1 MLTTLPSRDLAMR
14 RAGRR
19 GALLIVVGAAVALWI
34 GFATLVAP
42 ILIESAYRGHSLPAL
57 NAIIQHRADHPVEYY
72 LSKWHRIAVQFTVIG
87 LASLLLGVA
96 STTSAFFRRF
106 VGDASP
112 QALGAIRLIACATLL
127 VATWLEDLPSVALL
141 PAEMRHAGGSVHLL
155 FTMPIGFDALVASA
169 SALRALQRLTELFLV
184 LGMIGCGTRL
194 VIPLAAAAHFLSLG
208 ILVDYSF
215 FWHQN
220 LVPLYVLLVL
230 AFTPCGD
237 GLSIDRLWTQYRG
250 RPVRERD
257 WAVYGCARYLCWV
270 VIVLPYVQSGLA
282 KLRMAG
288 WSWWN
293 ATNMRSMLYLDT
305 LTPREYDWHVALNL
319 VSAPDALFTAL
330 GVATIVLEG
339 SYLLVL
345 VSRTARRILPWL
357 MVGVHLGILLLQRIL
372 FLDLMLLQ
380 LVFVDVGGLRAA
392 LRRRGDA
399 DVPAGTRFRFAA
411 AVSAV
416 VFVAA
421 TCWLQR
427 VEFYPFSAWHLYAM
441 NDTSGRIT
449 YYKVV
454 GHYDSGRVARA
465 RLEDG
470 IGALALDSRYS
481 VALDKCFG
489 TAEAV
494 SICEQF
500 LVASAAAY
508 NARRPPGTR
517 LTHYEIQ
524 TWTWDFLSDPHD
536 PDHGRLQERFVVGAS
551 GTPHA
556 GRRLRVAER
565 SSQSQ

>member
-1 MLTTLPSRDLAMR
+1 
-14 RAGRR
+14 
-19 GALLIVVGAAVALWI
+19 
-34 GFATLVAP
+34 
-42 ILIESAYRGHSLPAL
+42 
-57 NAIIQHRADHPVEYY
+57 
-72 LSKWHRIAVQFTVIG
+72 
-87 LASLLLGVA
+87 
-96 STTSAFFRRF
+96 
-106 VGDASP
+106 
-112 QALGAIRLIACATLL
+112 
-127 VATWLEDLPSVALL
+127 
-141 PAEMRHAGGSVHLL
+141 
-155 FTMPIGFDALVASA
+155 MPIGFEAFVASA
-169 SALRALQRLTELFLV
+169 SALRTLQRFTELFLF

-194 VIPLAAAAHFLSLG
+194 VIPLAAAAHFLALG

-230 AFTPCGD
+230 SFAPCGD
-237 GLSIDRLWTQYRG
+237 GLSIDRWWAQHRG

-257 WAVYGCARYLCWV
+257 WAVYGWARYLCWV

-305 LTPREYDWHVALNL
+305 LSPREFDWHVALNL

-330 GVATIVLEG
+330 GVATIVLEV
-339 SYLLVL
+339 SYVLVL
-345 VSRTARRILPWL
+345 FSRTARRILPWL

-372 FLDLMLLQ
+372 FLDLILLQ

-399 DVPAGTRFRFAA
+399 AVPAGIRFRFAA
-411 AVSAV
+411 AFSAV

-427 VEFYPFSAWHLYAM
+427 VEFFPFSAWHLYAM

-454 GHYDSGRVARA
+454 GHYDSGRIASA

-489 TAEAV
+489 SADAV
-494 SICEQF
+494 SICEKF
-500 LVASAAAY
+500 LVANATAY
-508 NARRPPGTR
+508 NAHRPPGTR

-524 TWTWDFLSDPHD
+524 TWTWDFLSNPRD
-536 PDHGRLQERFVVGAS
+536 PDYGRLQQRFVVGAT
-551 GTPHA
+551 GT
-556 GRRLRVAER
+556 GDSRQRLRVAER
-565 SSQSQ
+565 SAEIQ